1 MDYRHP
7 TIKSSFLGILI
18 LGLAIAIPWYDRP
31 QIRVESEPVDLLT
44 IRDSPETPLRAP
56 ARLILAVGVACVCEL
71 LTM

>member
-1 MDYRHP
+1 MDYGHP

-44 IRDSPETPLRAP
+44 MAQMLRRITWRTLQENSDLELSETP
-56 ARLILAVGVACVCEL
+56 RLP
-71 LTM
+71 